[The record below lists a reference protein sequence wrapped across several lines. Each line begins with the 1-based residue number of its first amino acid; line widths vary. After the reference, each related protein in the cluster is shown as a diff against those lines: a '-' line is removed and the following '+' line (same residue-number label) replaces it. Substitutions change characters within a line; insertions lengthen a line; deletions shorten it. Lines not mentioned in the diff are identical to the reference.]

1 MPPYLVLLANCGGRE
16 GGGSTWS
23 SDRFQANVDVFYNS
37 SVVVIVLPA
46 GLIVT
51 TATFSCVFS

>member
-16 GGGSTWS
+16 GGSTWS
-23 SDRFQANVDVFYNS
+23 SDRFEANVDVFHNS
-37 SVVVIVLPA
+37 SAVVIVLPA